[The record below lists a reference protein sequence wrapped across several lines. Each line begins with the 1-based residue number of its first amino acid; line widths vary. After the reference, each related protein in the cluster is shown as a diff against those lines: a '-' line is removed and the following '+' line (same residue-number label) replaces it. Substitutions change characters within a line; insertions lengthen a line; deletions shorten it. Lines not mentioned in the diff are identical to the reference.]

1 MLRNLLKILSKYQT
15 FHTED
20 SKLFMENIWITIL
33 SSAGIASIISAIVGY
48 VFNVLM
54 QKRKYKDDYY
64 KMVLEKRMNAYVQVE
79 EIYKTLTT
87 SIVNDGKTHCIIFD
101 NEKLYTSFLS
111 SLYGAMRNNIWL
123 SDNINNDLYYLNDML
138 SLVSKSLNKNG
149 ISIQELGEQKQEIF
163 SETHIMIEKHYN
175 QDMMTL
181 HDVKGFLK
189 SKTKKN
195 K

>member
-1 MLRNLLKILSKYQT
+1 
-15 FHTED
+15 
-20 SKLFMENIWITIL
+20 
-33 SSAGIASIISAIVGY
+33 
-48 VFNVLM
+48 
-54 QKRKYKDDYY
+54 
-64 KMVLEKRMNAYVQVE
+64 
-79 EIYKTLTT
+79 
-87 SIVNDGKTHCIIFD
+87 
-101 NEKLYTSFLS
+101 
-111 SLYGAMRNNIWL
+111 
-123 SDNINNDLYYLNDML
+123 ML